1 MANNKSKKK
10 GNPEVK
16 RKATARLL
24 AKATTPPPRRAKLVA
39 QSKIETKALKPGPSK
54 PGPSKEKEPKP
65 EQPKSPPK
73 SPRKS
78 APKKK
83 TPSKYKKARMSASQG
98 KSGRRDAAGSNA
110 SKKPIAASDNPAFL
124 PDGIPV
130 SAKFKGAY
138 CEADVQGFDNEA
150 VEIRVEAKSPTIPVN
165 KVFSRT
171 EVQGK
176 LLVGQAVNVAYER
189 FFYPAVIVH
198 IRDNSTYKIMF
209 NDGDERVLRRNQMVL
224 KGGKHYDTQMN
235 LDNLPLLNPDRYGKT
250 GEEGVQGYTRLSNRF
265 LKNKLGTQK
274 VEAQKDETLN
284 WSSLSDLS
292 STDGE
297 EGDDVEA
304 DGQRGDQRAGGSGDQ
319 TAKPEQ
325 EGGSRN
331 NNTEGDGPTAKK
343 RRENA
348 ERGDSPNI
356 EFAEGTA
363 VIARQT
369 SSERPKTTLFF
380 GVVVAR
386 SAFLANSADKGRLFA
401 AYEYPVRCV
410 PKGDYHVFSAH
421 QLSEFDESTGAE
433 TSSART
439 KEAAAVLKDY
449 KSKGRLPKDWTTKS
463 VFGSPPPAPSAALP
477 VPPPTSAPP
486 RPLRNGRPVHK
497 RNAKRR
503 EKFYSQLATYY
514 AKIDFKPEDGLDP
527 VYGKSK
533 LPLCVLYFAVERA
546 GGYRKVSETET
557 WPNVLSALG
566 WGVHMD
572 SEELRDLYHAR
583 LETFEY
589 FQTKMKPNHQ
599 NRKGPLNFPAGSK
612 PSAEGGEQKASR
624 PISKRRL
631 ANMTA
636 EAGEPTAGP
645 SGLPA
650 VQRQKSV
657 SESKSGES
665 TSKSSSQTVDAHRDA
680 SQPAERSGQ
689 KKPEEVA
696 LGSSGGKSARAR
708 AGTPSSVAE
717 KDGCVP
723 ADIINVMHAEMA
735 ARESDTELYR
745 VRLDNLRRPPS
756 KMILRVLTK
765 LVREVDN
772 TPNFRFTKS
781 VHREALDK
789 LGRMTSA
796 FIHYHGW
803 NSRHDE
809 WATLDRLKVSTETKR
824 KSMLSFIRNYNIP
837 SNVLEAVHS
846 FYRRQ
851 ALKAAKSSHAN
862 SADGERAK
870 KTKPSEPTDLLKP
883 QDLTPELQKFLFD
896 DEGYDVPEPLP
907 NMEFKAH
914 RTTSTPEVNVSAEAG
929 DRERSVRPSSKKS
942 KTPDQ
947 NASSRAAVRGR
958 KRSAKP
964 FADATT
970 SGSSPQPADVF
981 DYFERESD
989 DQSGAPKSKRR
1000 SKDPNVAAKS
1010 SRPDASSTSA
1020 ASGAAPPE
1028 STPTKLPR
1036 PKKKRSSGEVE
1047 EKPVKEP
1054 APTAAA
1060 PVFPITSAPSIQ
1072 SSYKI
1077 PRLGDS
1083 ATFKRSA
1090 EPAVGQPSTSKEV
1103 PAQPSLPTPEQPLQA
1118 EPTSTKKLERQA
1130 SVHSQSVDTPAE
1142 ISKKRRLSWQSRT
1155 ESISRPSP
1163 PKTPKTTVEHP
1174 AAVQKTPAIS
1184 PQRSPAPVHEAT
1196 PAHANVAVS
1205 FFATD
1210 DAEAAGTSVRA
1221 MGSPLLTTATFK
1233 PIAVDTT
1240 VGGLPSEQPSGSS
1253 QSTATLPV
1261 ASPAAVEAASPVAK
1275 VAPPQKSA
1283 ELFNRKQ
1290 HLLKFCTTTPWA
1302 QTAKPPKDLAAQ
1314 FEVDDS
1320 DPKTAAPKK
1329 VPAAFDLK
1337 DVRSSISRV
1346 ASMKPLN
1353 VDTHTTPKPS
1363 TSGLSTPAASLAVG
1377 SGAQLV
1383 ATQSPAQASTAPNGH
1398 VHPPATA
1405 QMSAHLGDAKNIANP
1420 PLQHAIAAILN
1431 TQASPFVH
1439 APSPNLQTG
1448 VNGHVP
1454 LISTN
1459 LDQFR
1464 LMAELAARQQFQ
1476 SAPVPWYSVGMA
1488 DGGEYNRRM
1497 AATAIQLFL
1506 NANPQSNLHHMLAT
1520 QNGLPQPFPGYIA
1533 SQAMPSA
1540 MDAPERKYA
1549 EMVRGMQQ
1557 QFQPSTSN
1565 GHPPQNAAFPS
1576 LFANS
1581 GQPLWSPNVS
1591 MWPDSLQPRAPINP
1605 MAGSSTASG
1614 GTPADTRTFEQWALP
1629 KNAKAGSGVVP
1640 LPVKA
1645 KATVVAV
1652 ENEAPCEDC
1661 GAKTSVAEMNELNL
1675 LPAFLR
1681 TRILDDFA
1689 RSNRMTKERKNR
1701 PQLDTKGLSKPAR
1714 RAVIERRRRDDEL
1727 EELRKANGHDFLLL
1741 PVPPKDDKRRYRTF
1755 EPPRLLDVMASVGY
1769 DQNDARRLDESKSI
1783 ADEAEQNAEE
1793 MDVKEMRAEILREM
1807 QARQAA
1813 KNPPTQLDTQDLGSL
1828 SAYINNLALMGERER
1843 ARLVMANYDLEMS
1856 EQFEQT
1862 LQTTQDNIDVEQKAF
1877 KAEQTHYAKL
1887 SAKLNRHRPKILGQR
1902 SRKGYF

>member
-1 MANNKSKKK
+1 
-10 GNPEVK
+10 
-16 RKATARLL
+16 
-24 AKATTPPPRRAKLVA
+24 
-39 QSKIETKALKPGPSK
+39 
-54 PGPSKEKEPKP
+54 
-65 EQPKSPPK
+65 
-73 SPRKS
+73 
-78 APKKK
+78 
-83 TPSKYKKARMSASQG
+83 MSASQG
-98 KSGRRDAAGSNA
+98 KSGRRDAGGSNA

-138 CEADVQGFDNEA
+138 CEADVQGFDKEA
-150 VEIRVEAKSPTIPVN
+150 VDIRVEAKSPAVPVD
-165 KVFSRT
+165 KVFSRA

-176 LLVGQAVNVAYER
+176 LVVGQAVNVAYKR
-189 FFYPAVIVH
+189 FFYPAVIIH

-265 LKNKLGTQK
+265 LKGKLGAQK
-274 VEAQKDETLN
+274 VEAQKDETLG

-304 DGQRGDQRAGGSGDQ
+304 DGQRGDQRPGGFGDQ
-319 TAKPEQ
+319 ATKAEQ

-331 NNTEGDGPTAKK
+331 NNAEGDGPTAKK

-386 SAFLANSADKGRLFA
+386 SAFLANSADKGRVFA
-401 AYEYPVRCV
+401 ADEYPVRCV
-410 PKGDYHVFSAH
+410 PKGDYHVFTAK
-421 QLSEFDESTGAE
+421 QLSEFDESTGGE

-439 KEAAAVLKDY
+439 KEAVAVLKDY

-497 RNAKRR
+497 RNAQRR

-527 VYGKSK
+527 VYGKTK

-557 WPNVLSALG
+557 WPNVLSVLG
-566 WGVHMD
+566 WGGHMD
-572 SEELRDLYHAR
+572 SEGLRDLYHAR

-612 PSAEGGEQKASR
+612 SSADGGEQKKASR
-624 PISKRRL
+624 AISKRRL

-636 EAGEPTAGP
+636 EAGEPIAGP
-645 SGLPA
+645 SGLQS

-657 SESKSGES
+657 SESKSGEPI
-665 TSKSSSQTVDAHRDA
+665 SKASSQTADAHRDA
-680 SQPAERSGQ
+680 SQPAERSVQ

-696 LGSSGGKSARAR
+696 LGSSGGKSAKAR

-717 KDGCVP
+717 KDSCVP

-735 ARESDTELYR
+735 ARDSDTELYR

-781 VHREALDK
+781 VHRDALDK

-870 KTKPSEPTDLLKP
+870 KTKPSEPAELLKP
-883 QDLTPELQKFLFD
+883 EDLTPELRKFLFD
-896 DEGYDVPEPLP
+896 DDGYEVPEPQP

-914 RTTSTPEVNVSAEAG
+914 RTTSTPEVNVPAEAG

-947 NASSRAAVRGR
+947 NAASRAAVRGR

-964 FADATT
+964 SADATT
-970 SGSSPQPADVF
+970 PASSQQPTDVF

-1000 SKDPNVAAKS
+1000 SKDPNLAAKS
-1010 SRPDASSTSA
+1010 SRSEAPSTSA
-1020 ASGAAPPE
+1020 ASGTAPPE
-1028 STPTKLPR
+1028 STPTKVPR
-1036 PKKKRSSGEVE
+1036 PKKKRSSAETE
-1047 EKPVKEP
+1047 EKPAKEP
-1054 APTAAA
+1054 APTAA
-1060 PVFPITSAPSIQ
+1060 PVFPIASAPSIQ

-1090 EPAVGQPSTSKEV
+1090 KPAGGQPSTSKEV
-1103 PAQPSLPTPEQPLQA
+1103 LPQPSLPTPTSDQPPQV
-1118 EPTSTKKLERQA
+1118 EPTSSKKLERQA
-1130 SVHSQSVDTPAE
+1130 STHGQSVDTPAE
-1142 ISKKRRLSWQSRT
+1142 VSKKRRLSS
-1155 ESISRPSP
+1155 
-1163 PKTPKTTVEHP
+1163 H
-1174 AAVQKTPAIS
+1174 
-1184 PQRSPAPVHEAT
+1184 
-1196 PAHANVAVS
+1196 
-1205 FFATD
+1205 
-1210 DAEAAGTSVRA
+1210 VRA
-1221 MGSPLLTTATFK
+1221 VGSPLLTAATFK

-1240 VGGLPSEQPSGSS
+1240 VGGLPSEQPSGFS

-1261 ASPAAVEAASPVAK
+1261 ASPAPVEAASPVAK
-1275 VAPPQKSA
+1275 AAPPQKSA

-1290 HLLKFCTTTPWA
+1290 HLLKFRTITPWA

-1320 DPKTAAPKK
+1320 DPKIAVPKE
-1329 VPAAFDLK
+1329 VPAAIDLK

-1353 VDTHTTPKPS
+1353 VDTHTTSKPS
-1363 TSGLSTPAASLAVG
+1363 TSGLSTPAASLAIG

-1398 VHPPATA
+1398 LHQPATA
-1405 QMSAHLGDAKNIANP
+1405 QMSAHLGDAKNVANP

-1431 TQASPFVH
+1431 AQASPFVH

-1464 LMAELAARQQFQ
+1464 LMAELAARQQLQ

-1497 AATAIQLFL
+1497 AATALQLFL
-1506 NANPQSNLHHMLAT
+1506 NANPQSNLHRMLGL
-1520 QNGLPQPFPGYIA
+1520 QNGLPQPFPGYDL
-1533 SQAMPSA
+1533 SRAMPTA
-1540 MDAPERKYA
+1540 MDAPEQKYA
-1549 EMVRGMQQ
+1549 EMMCGMQQ

-1576 LFANS
+1576 PFVDN
-1581 GQPLWSPNVS
+1581 GRGLWSPNVNT
-1591 MWPDSLQPRAPINP
+1591 WPDSFQPRAPPAAPINP
-1605 MAGSSTASG
+1605 MAGSSAASG

-1741 PVPPKDDKRRYRTF
+1741 PVSPKDDQRRYRTF

-1769 DQNDARRLDESKSI
+1769 DQNDARRLDESKNI
-1783 ADEAEQNAEE
+1783 ADEAEQHAEE

-1813 KNPPTQLDTQDLGSL
+1813 KYPPTQLDTQDLGSL
-1828 SAYINNLALMGERER
+1828 SAYINNLALMSERER
-1843 ARLVMANYDLEMS
+1843 ARLVMANFDLEMS

-1862 LQTTQDNIDVEQKAF
+1862 LQTTQENIDVEQKAF

-1887 SAKLNRHRPKILGQR
+1887 SAKLNRHRPKVLAQR
-1902 SRKGYF
+1902 SRKGISLARHCFFCKFSLLRTRFFPTGLTVHLRFSSFLSEMFL